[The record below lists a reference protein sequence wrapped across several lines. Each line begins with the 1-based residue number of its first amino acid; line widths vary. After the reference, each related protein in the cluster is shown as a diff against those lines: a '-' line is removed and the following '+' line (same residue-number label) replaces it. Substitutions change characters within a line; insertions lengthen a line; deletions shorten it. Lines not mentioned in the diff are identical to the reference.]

1 MKRRKWIRK
10 MAFFDRRIKEEFY
23 SRVTWISTVS
33 SLVFIFWSFPDDSK
47 IKLFAAAAFSL
58 ILLLIYVHT
67 WHKANTANNAEIKV
81 NGTEFVVRVGDIF
94 EQTDAWKV
102 IPCNEYYDIIVD
114 GRLVSPKSIHGQYL
128 NKLSENDKQKLI
140 EAIQLDPRM
149 KKSIRLVNSDRM
161 HGNQIAYQLG
171 SVYSRAN
178 YFASCLY
185 TI

>member
-1 MKRRKWIRK
+1 